1 MVLQELLGGG
11 IFNSD
16 GNLWSSQRKI
26 ASHEFNT
33 KSLRTFISQTVE
45 SQIVKSLIPYLL
57 SVGDNSNTL
66 DLQQVLRKFSFDNI
80 CNVAFGVD
88 TCLLT
93 TDSKGLKG
101 SKGSSYLLFVQA
113 FDVALEHV
121 SNRFVSPLPVV
132 WKLKR
137 FLNVGS
143 ERKFKEAIEIV
154 NKFAMDVI
162 KVKETQVGCRD
173 DEDLLSRFM
182 ASSRD
187 MGFDDDDERRKF
199 LRDIVISFILAG
211 MGVNESNC

>member
-1 MVLQELLGGG
+1 M
-11 IFNSD
+11 
-16 GNLWSSQRKI
+16 
-26 ASHEFNT
+26 
-33 KSLRTFISQTVE
+33 
-45 SQIVKSLIPYLL
+45 
-57 SVGDNSNTL
+57 
-66 DLQQVLRKFSFDNI
+66 
-80 CNVAFGVD
+80 AFGVD

-93 TDSKGLKG
+93 TDSKDSKG
-101 SKGSSYLLFVQA
+101 SKDSRDSSYLLFVQA

-121 SNRFVSPLPVV
+121 SNRFVSPLPLV

-154 NKFAMDVI
+154 NRFAMDVI
-162 KVKETQVGCRD
+162 KLKETQVGCRD

-187 MGFDDDDERRKF
+187 MGFDDDDEQRKF

-211 MGVNESNC
+211 WV